1 MMTWYPP
8 IAVFAGII
16 ASWFG
21 VGGGTV
27 KGPLLME
34 LGILPEVTTA
44 TSSTM
49 MLFTTISAVSGYIA
63 MNRLVSFPPFL
74 LFLSLSRTTD
84 KCSFQLIFT
93 ACLLWDSDVLHLN
106 HLHAYCAACLEIDY
120 NKALQAFPRNIPLC
134 YGLSL
139 GCSWHAPDKQG
150 YSSGYCAW
158 AF

>member
-63 MNRLVSFPPFL
+63 MNRLVSFPPSL
-74 LFLSLSRTTD
+74 LFLSLTPLTN
-84 KCSFQLIFT
+84 
-93 ACLLWDSDVLHLN
+93 VLSN
-106 HLHAYCAACLEIDY
+106 
-120 NKALQAFPRNIPLC
+120 
-134 YGLSL
+134 
-139 GCSWHAPDKQG
+139 
-150 YSSGYCAW
+150 
-158 AF
+158 